1 MFSPKSI
8 EDIAIEQHRD
18 RLQQAEKAQLVAEA
32 LKNKAQNKEGRGIT
46 SLFAAFSIKL
56 NVPDRVDCNPAAETR
71 C

>member
-8 EDIAIEQHRD
+8 EDIAIEQQRD

-32 LKNKAQNKEGRGIT
+32 LKNKAQNKEDRGIA
-46 SLFAAFSIKL
+46 SLFAALTTKIDL
-56 NVPDRVDCNPAAETR
+56 PDRIDSTPAAETR

>member
-8 EDIAIEQHRD
+8 EDIAMEQQRD

-32 LKNKAQNKEGRGIT
+32 LKNKAQNKDGRGIAG
-46 SLFAAFSIKL
+46 LFAAFSLKFD
-56 NVPDRVDCNPAAETR
+56 VPDSVDCNPAAETR